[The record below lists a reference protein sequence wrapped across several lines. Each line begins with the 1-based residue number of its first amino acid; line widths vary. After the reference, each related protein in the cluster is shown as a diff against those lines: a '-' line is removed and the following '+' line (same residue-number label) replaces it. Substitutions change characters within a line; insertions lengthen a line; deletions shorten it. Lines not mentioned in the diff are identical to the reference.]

1 MKNIKHLNEWDTFRS
16 FILHPRH
23 KLYNRIEPLCIHTL
37 WLQGTLNHQ
46 IIKAWVYVINCEI
59 GWRTCMVKDLSEHC
73 CPLGSVTRKVQI
85 CILWGSIT
93 LFFNLPGEI
102 ETDYSLFR
110 YVSGLTHVDYHNSTF
125 VPLMNVM
132 LPTLYPACNEVSQCL
147 FDYEVSNDD
156 TELAMAT
163 LGAFEAFE
171 SSSEN
176 IRKSEWMSFGI
187 FKESSATAQRHK
199 ILAFK

>member
-1 MKNIKHLNEWDTFRS
+1 MSGKGF
-16 FILHPRH
+16 
-23 KLYNRIEPLCIHTL
+23 
-37 WLQGTLNHQ
+37 
-46 IIKAWVYVINCEI
+46 
-59 GWRTCMVKDLSEHC
+59 
-73 CPLGSVTRKVQI
+73 GSLTSKVQT

-125 VPLMNVM
+125 VPLMDVS

-156 TELAMAT
+156 AELAMAT

-176 IRKSEWMSFGI
+176 IRKSEWMSFEI
-187 FKESSATAQRHK
+187 YKEMKCNCKKTSNLT
-199 ILAFK
+199 L